1 MHKLVNMTT
10 KLITSAEAAKLLGYD
25 RASITRMAN
34 SGALKGQKIG
44 NGRTSSWVFTP
55 QAVQAAKKRL
65 EKKAA

>member
-1 MHKLVNMTT
+1 MHKLVNMTP

-34 SGALKGQKIG
+34 TGTLKGQKIG
-44 NGRTSSWVFTP
+44 DGRTSSWVFTP
-55 QAVQAAKKRL
+55 QAVRAAKKRL